1 MNWNPTVWYSDTT
14 QFLSEVRAEYRKITW
29 PSRKEAMAGTIGVL
43 VLVGIMTVVLSTV
56 DFLLGHLVQLVL
68 P

>member
-43 VLVGIMTVVLSTV
+43 VLVGIMTIVLSTV
-56 DFLLGHLVQLVL
+56 DFLLGHAVQLVL